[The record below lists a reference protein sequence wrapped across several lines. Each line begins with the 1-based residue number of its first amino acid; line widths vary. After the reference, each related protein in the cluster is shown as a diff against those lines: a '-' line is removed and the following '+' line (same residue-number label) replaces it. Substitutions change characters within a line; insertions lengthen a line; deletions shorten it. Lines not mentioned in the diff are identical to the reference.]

1 MNSIRNI
8 SHAFQALLAAGA
20 LCCALTLA
28 APAHATSV
36 LPLYLD
42 EVIDL
47 STVAFQGTVT
57 DSHAARDPVSHAIV
71 TYTTFTVSDVLK
83 GSVPATYTIKQIG
96 GALPAEKLEFRVMGV
111 PKFTVGQ
118 EYIVFMA
125 GVSSQGFSS
134 PIGLAQG
141 RYGIRQDAKGRH
153 VGNGSDFRDSA
164 SRMGAQMPA
173 RNKAMI
179 AAQDAPVR
187 EMEVDA
193 FKQMVR
199 NHVGAKR

>member
-1 MNSIRNI
+1 MKSRFVRAAAWLARIAAA
-8 SHAFQALLAAGA
+8 SLAAA
-20 LCCALTLA
+20 WL
-28 APAHATSV
+28 PAHATSV

-42 EVIDL
+42 EVVDQA
-47 STVAFQGTVT
+47 TTAFQGTVT
-57 DSHAARDPVSHAIV
+57 DSHSARDPVSHAVV
-71 TYTTFTVSDVLK
+71 TYTTFAVSDVLK

-96 GALPAEKLEFRVMGV
+96 GELPGEKLQFRVMGV

-125 GVSSQGFSS
+125 GVSAQGFSS

-141 RYGIRQDAKGRH
+141 RYTVRHDAKGKH
-153 VGNGSDFRDSA
+153 VGNGGDFRDSA

-173 RNKAMI
+173 QSRALMTAGN
-179 AAQDAPVR
+179 APVR
-187 EMEVDA
+187 EMDVDA

-199 NHVGAKR
+199 NHVGGVNR